1 MPGCEA
7 LTASRSCCCAVLKQ
21 DCPRLSNS
29 SHDVGAMEKKLT
41 IRPPTVAEY
50 EGDARVG
57 VETAGPRGD
66 GARPHG
72 ASAMVGGQFPVVF
85 RFAATPDARMKHK
98 L

>member
-57 VETAGPRGD
+57 KEEEKKVQADSCRKRKVLLLVAACQASSGCNATTHAG
-66 GARPHG
+66 
-72 ASAMVGGQFPVVF
+72 F
-85 RFAATPDARMKHK
+85 RR
-98 L
+98 